1 MGTTNSRIY
10 RKVVLK
16 ANKIKPDGSG
26 EGPLWLRITMDRKAY
41 FISLGKF
48 VHPDYW
54 DAEKGV
60 VLKGAGNAQKLNHFI
75 TQELNKIDRIIL
87 DLEND
92 DKEVSFERIKKL
104 YISDGKLDFIEFCR
118 EEIALRKGELSPR
131 TIEDHLSILGKIEQY
146 QAKIKISTI
155 GSAWLTQFEHYL
167 RNTLGNGDNTV
178 ATNTKF
184 VRTYFNRA
192 VSAGFC
198 KKKEI
203 NWRVSFTNGDRNPLT
218 KAELS
223 ALYRLFENAA
233 RVEGLNENENEN
245 TNRLDVL
252 RSFLFPCF
260 AGGLRF
266 SDIRRLK
273 WKRIEVGENGKSRLH
288 VRTSKTGEK
297 VYIPLSTKALA
308 LLPHRTTDERLVFVT
323 YGNKWTNRLLQEVFQ
338 LAGIKRK
345 ATFHYSRHTF
355 ATVSLSLKMNKQ
367 VIKRIMGIRSDKV
380 MDIYGKIVD
389 DLVEEE
395 MEKWE
400 SV

>member
-1 MGTTNSRIY
+1 MAPIY
-10 RKVVLK
+10 
-16 ANKIKPDGSG
+16 
-26 EGPLWLRITMDRKAY
+26 LRITIDRKSNL
-41 FISLGKF
+41 IHLGKF
-48 VHPDYW
+48 VHPDFW
-54 DAEKGV
+54 DAESNNPV
-60 VLKGAGNAQKLNHFI
+60 RKGAGNAQKLNHYI
-75 TQELNKIDRIIL
+75 HQERNKIDRIIL

-92 DKEVSFERIKKL
+92 DKEISFEKIKKL
-104 YISDGKLDFIEFCR
+104 YQSDGRLDFIEFCR
-118 EEIALRKGELSPR
+118 NEIALRKGELSPR
-131 TIEDHLSILGKIEQY
+131 TLEDHNYILGKIEHY
-146 QAKIKISTI
+146 QAKIKISAI
-155 GSAWLTQFEHYL
+155 DFAWLTQFEHYL
-167 RNTLGNGDNTV
+167 RNTLGNSDNTV
-178 ATNTKF
+178 ATNIKF

-192 VSAGFC
+192 VKGGFC

-203 NWRVSFTNGDRNPLT
+203 DWNVNFRNGDRNPLT

-223 ALYRLFENAA
+223 ALYKLFENAA
-233 RVEGLNENENEN
+233 RIEELNE
-245 TNRLDVL
+245 NRLDVL
-252 RSFLFPCF
+252 RCFLFPCF

-273 WKRIEVGENGKSRLH
+273 WKRIEVGENGKVRLH
-288 VRTSKTGEK
+288 IRTSKTGEK
-297 VYIPLSTKALA
+297 VYVPLSTKAMA
-308 LLPHRTTDERLVFVT
+308 LLPHRTTDDRLVFVT
-323 YGNKWTNRLLQEVFQ
+323 YGNKWTNRLLEEVFQ

-400 SV
+400 SI